1 MNGPQAKRSEGR
13 RGVRGERPTRFC
25 PACYAMNEWDADVCL
40 RCDAPLETSRDFDA
54 RLVWA
59 LGHPDG
65 ATAIRAAD
73 ALAARRTPGALEPL
87 GRMAARID
95 DPYRAAAAVRALRA
109 FLPDPR
115 AAAHLAEARRH
126 PSVIVRREADAAS

>member
-1 MNGPQAKRSEGR
+1 
-13 RGVRGERPTRFC
+13 
-25 PACYAMNEWDADVCL
+25 MNEWDADVCL

-73 ALAARRTPGALEPL
+73 ALAARRTPGAIEPL